1 MKYILRHWLNSIL
14 RNFTLAY
21 FKKSTETA
29 DVKEGKV
36 FLSPAILIFGI
47 IMTVIILIPAV
58 ICLFIDGYRML
69 SVFLVIFSLLS
80 FSMVLGYI
88 NCRIYYDDDGFV
100 AKNILGIKRKFTY
113 DEVTGIKVNTH
124 EKYIVAGKR
133 KVMIDEYAIG
143 ENEFIN
149 FVRRK
154 YGILHNGRHLPLVYK
169 TKFDLF
175 NGHVQ
180 DAEILLFGY
189 ILGFVACI
197 GFFVFTVCAVFVPKT
212 VNNTT
217 EQLLCFQYCEVQRKE
232 VILTTVDNQVLKIR
246 FIDEQFSPEAVKA
259 VCDGETELT
268 VYCDHVNPKYEKSFY
283 QIKAI
288 KKNENYILSF
298 DETHRLHKQEYLPL
312 LVFPVFF
319 LLLWTGFVV
328 TSVVVGRNPKK
339 YSKKLVK
346 KLFADR
352 KVRYF

>member
-1 MKYILRHWLNSIL
+1 MKYLIKGLMNLIFRKLTFSYL
-14 RNFTLAY
+14 Q
-21 FKKSTETA
+21 KSTETA
-29 DVKEGKV
+29 EAKEGKV
-36 FLSPAILIFGI
+36 FLSPGLLIFGI
-47 IMTVIILIPAV
+47 ISTVIILIPAV
-58 ICLFIDGYRML
+58 ICLFFDGL
-69 SVFLVIFSLLS
+69 WWASVCFAVFSLLG

-88 NCRIYYDDDGFV
+88 NCRIYYDEDGFV

-113 DEVTGIKVNTH
+113 DEVTGLKENTH

-133 KVMIDEYAIG
+133 KVMIDEYAVG
-143 ENEFIN
+143 ADEFIN

-189 ILGFVACI
+189 ILGFVTCI
-197 GFFVFTVCAVFVPKT
+197 GVFVFTVCAVFVPKT

-217 EQLLCFQYCEVQRKE
+217 EQTLCFRHCEVQRNE

-246 FIDEQFSPEAVKA
+246 FIDEQFSPETVKA
-259 VCDGETELT
+259 ACDGETELT
-268 VYCDHVNPKYEKSFY
+268 VYCEYVNPKYEESFY
-283 QIKAI
+283 EIKAI
-288 KKNENYILSF
+288 KENENYILSF
-298 DETHRLHKQEYLPL
+298 DETHRMYKQEYFPL

-319 LLLWTGFVV
+319 LLLWTGFVSA
-328 TSVVVGRNPKK
+328 SVVVGRNPKK
-339 YSKKLVK
+339 YSKKLVR

-352 KVRYF
+352 NVRYF

>member
-1 MKYILRHWLNSIL
+1 MNALL
-14 RNFTLAY
+14 RNVTLAY

-29 DVKEGKV
+29 EVKEGKV

-58 ICLFIDGYRML
+58 VCLFIDGLRWA
-69 SVFLVIFSLLS
+69 SVFLAVFSLLS
-80 FSMVLGYI
+80 FSMIIGFI
-88 NCRIYYDDDGFV
+88 NCRIYYDEDGFV

-113 DEVTGIKVNTH
+113 DEVTGLKENTH

-133 KVMIDEYAIG
+133 KVMIDEYAVG
-143 ENEFIN
+143 GDEFID

-154 YGILHNGRHLPLVYK
+154 YRIIHNRRHLPLVYK

-189 ILGFVACI
+189 ILGFVTCV
-197 GFFVFTVCAVFVPKT
+197 GVFVFMFCSVFVPKT
-212 VNNTT
+212 ENNTV
-217 EQLLCFQYCEVQRKE
+217 EQTHCFKYCEVQRNE

-268 VYCDHVNPKYEKSFY
+268 VYCKHVNPKYEKSFY
-283 QIKAI
+283 LIKAI
-288 KKNENYILSF
+288 KENENYILSF
-298 DETHRLHKQEYLPL
+298 DETHRMYKQEYLPL

-346 KLFADR
+346 KLFADK